1 MDIFRHAIIVLV
13 MVLLLVSASAC
24 TSSPST
30 QQLIKPS
37 YSYVREGLRL
47 SDGMF
52 VSNTALTA
60 VEFAEY
66 TP

>member
-30 QQLIKPS
+30 PQLIEPS

-60 VEFAEY
+60 VEFSEY